1 MDLDRLITIITTNT
15 HQDLQSNPKI
25 LLTELK
31 QSGLPLKEQR
41 DLIKK
46 IIKITKITNN
56 PKLRE
61 SYLRS
66 YLRIFQESIPVG
78 GREGSIVI
86 ELTKKC
92 TKHCIHC
99 YSKFTGQREY
109 MPDNILNSII
119 STARKQFKYVFLTGG
134 EPTLDYRVFILAK
147 NNPDMIFFMITNGST
162 IMQDYA
168 RQLSLLGNL
177 IPMLSIDGSSSLTH
191 DRLRGE
197 GSYEEVMNAIEHL
210 NANGVP
216 WGYIS
221 LVTATNIDEVLSEEF
236 IMDKI
241 KKGAFLARYLEYIPV
256 GPTPNTDLILSGD
269 AYYFLE
275 KRKNEIINSNM
286 IYMQKTS
293 QPKCNGALYFDVDGN
308 IKNCFCFHYAKFNV
322 SKDDIDTSIKKTR
335 KDWVSYQ
342 WTGECP
348 IYADSR
354 GFKNHL
360 EKLGWKNLSTTDEPY
375 LNNPE
380 ITQRLVHNYHE
391 FLKIKAKQ
399 WG

>member
-1 MDLDRLITIITTNT
+1 MDLDRLITIITTNA

-31 QSGLPLKEQR
+31 QSGLPLKEQN

-66 YLRIFQESIPVG
+66 YLRIFREGIHVS
-78 GREGSIVI
+78 GRGGSIVI

-134 EPTLDYRVFILAK
+134 EPTLDYRVFTLAK
-147 NNPDMIFFMITNGST
+147 NNPDMIFFMITNAST

-168 RQLSLLGNL
+168 KQLSLLGNL
-177 IPMLSIDGSSSLTH
+177 IPILSIDGISSLTH

-197 GSYEEVMNAIEHL
+197 GSYKEVMDAIKHL

-221 LVTATNIDEVLSEEF
+221 LVTATNIDEVLDEEF
-236 IMDKI
+236 VLDKI

-256 GPTPNTDLILSGD
+256 GPTPNTDLILSGK

-286 IYMQKTS
+286 IYMQETS
-293 QPKCNGALYFDVDGN
+293 QPKCNGSLYFDVDGN
-308 IKNCFCFHYAKFNV
+308 IKNCFCFHYAKCNV
-322 SKDDIDTSIKKTR
+322 AKGDINASIEKTR

-348 IYADSR
+348 IYADPR
-354 GFKNHL
+354 GFKNYL
-360 EKLGWKNLSTTDEPY
+360 EKLGWKSLSTTDEPY
-375 LNNPE
+375 LNNPK
-380 ITQRLVHNYHE
+380 ITQQLVHNYHE
-391 FLKIKAKQ
+391 FLKNKAKQ
-399 WG
+399 